1 MVAKYEDKYPG
12 MKCKEDKHLD
22 IQSDVRDM
30 KEVESE
36 SIDLIIDKGTFDTIL
51 CSEYSRRNAA
61 AMLGEIYRTLKTGG
75 TYICITYGVPEKR
88 VPYFEQKNFEWK
100 IEFHKVTKTTIDKNE
115 AIAKKGGPTDTE
127 ATSFHYI
134 YAIKKL

>member
-1 MVAKYEDKYPG
+1 MVARYEDKYPG
-12 MKCKEDKHLD
+12 MKCKLARTIDLL
-22 IQSDVRDM
+22 SDVRDM

-100 IEFHKVTKTTIDKNE
+100 IEFHKVTKMTIDKNE
-115 AIAKKGGPTDTE
+115 AIAKKGGESE